1 MIRCRLSRLAMI
13 KNNASG
19 HRRTYSNMLRCRL
32 SRLAMKKTYDE
43 RPAYRHRHMKM
54 EKPLLPPECRE
65 RSRFLRR
72 SSANACGCSETRLL
86 LTKRTHQDSVIPK
99 YCLTHYLP
107 VPPNEMEKLFTPP
120 EFRRSPL
127 GSEDLFERRRKEF

>member
-1 MIRCRLSRLAMI
+1 MKR
-13 KNNASG
+13 KN
-19 HRRTYSNMLRCRL
+19 
-32 SRLAMKKTYDE
+32 
-43 RPAYRHRHMKM
+43 PF
-54 EKPLLPPECRE
+54 P
-65 RSRFLRR
+65 RR
-72 SSANACGCSETRLL
+72 SIA
-86 LTKRTHQDSVIPK
+86 KDSVIPK